1 MQLIKIK
8 QSILEA
14 KYFNLVSK
22 YGINKNILLVKE
34 ELNLLINNIYLIKYQ
49 TNKNKNNKMKNK

>member
-22 YGINKNILLVKE
+22 YGIKKNILLVKE